1 MKLHILGSNSLGN
14 CYVLEAVSDSLIVE
28 AGVRLLEVKKALRFK
43 INGIAGAIV
52 SHHHNDHAKYMGELA
67 ASGVLVLASEETL
80 AAKQLLGAP
89 FTRSIEPLHGVK
101 VGDFKVMPI
110 ALRHHNNDGTPCG
123 CLGFVIDH
131 PESGRI
137 LFVTDTMMLDTVVPR
152 LNHVMIEANYA
163 DDILE
168 RNIENGS
175 VPPSMRRRLLK
186 SHMEIGTTKLILQ
199 DNDLTDVNEIILIHL
214 SDGNAD
220 ERRFV
225 REVSELTGKCVYA
238 ASAGMTLDLSKEPY

>member
-14 CYVLEAVSDSLIVE
+14 CYVFESASGSLIVE
-28 AGVRLLEVKKALRFK
+28 AGVRFLEVKKALRFK
-43 INGIAGAIV
+43 TGSIVGAVI
-52 SHHHNDHAKYMGELA
+52 SHHHNDHAKYIGELV
-67 ASGVLVLASEETL
+67 ASGVLVLASDETL
-80 AAKQLLGAP
+80 AAKRLLGAP
-89 FTRSIEPLHGVK
+89 FTRAIEPLRGIK
-101 VGDFKVMPI
+101 VGDFKIMPI
-110 ALRHHNNDGTPCG
+110 ALNHSNNDGTRCG

-137 LFVTDTMMLDTVVPR
+137 LFATDTMTLDVAVPR
-152 LNHVMIEANYA
+152 MNHIMIEANYA
-163 DDILE
+163 DDILT

-175 VPPSMRRRLLK
+175 VPPSMRTRLLR

-199 DNDLTDVNEIILIHL
+199 DNDLSEVSDIILIHL
-214 SDGNAD
+214 SDGNSD

-238 ASAGMTLDLSKEPY
+238 ANAGMTLDLSKEPY

>member
-14 CYVLEAVSDSLIVE
+14 CYVLESASGSLIVE
-28 AGVRLLEVKKALRFK
+28 AGVRFLEVKKALRFK
-43 INGIAGAIV
+43 INGIVGAII
-52 SHHHNDHAKYMGELA
+52 SHHHNDHAKYIGELV

-89 FTRSIEPLHGVK
+89 FTRVIRPLHGIK
-101 VGDFKVMPI
+101 VSDFKIMPI
-110 ALRHHNNDGTPCG
+110 ALNHSNNDGSRCE

-137 LFVTDTMMLDTVVPR
+137 LFVTDTMTLDMIVPR
-152 LNHVMIEANYA
+152 MTHIMIEANYA
-163 DDILE
+163 DDILT

-175 VPPSMRRRLLK
+175 VPPAMRPRLLK

-199 DNDLTDVNEIILIHL
+199 DNDLSDVNNIILIHL
-214 SDGNAD
+214 SDGNSD
-220 ERRFV
+220 EQRFV
-225 REVSELTGKCVYA
+225 KEITELTGKCVYA
-238 ASAGMTLDLSKEPY
+238 ANAGMTIDLLKTPY